1 MYTVRSTNSELR
13 PRPGKPPL
21 RPPKNASSFSDASPG
36 VSHPIHTPLLR
47 VPRRLLTSRSDP
59 VSVVSLSVDHRSG
72 N

>member
-21 RPPKNASSFSDASPG
+21 RPPKTRIPSPTRLPG
-36 VSHPIHTPLLR
+36 MSHPIHTPLLR

-59 VSVVSLSVDHRSG
+59 VPVVSLSVDHRPG